1 MPQEAAKQIEDARK
15 TSIATSKLLI
25 VDDEPLNISLLQ
37 KMLQRA
43 GYHNIHSTTD
53 PRQAL
58 DIYKDCSPDL
68 VLLDY
73 QMPHLD
79 GLEVLDKLS
88 DIDPSHSVP
97 VLILTAET
105 TKELRV
111 RALQAGA
118 KDFISKPFDR
128 AEVMNRIHNLLEI
141 RQVYNHLKNQNLKLD
156 KIVQERTEKLQQE
169 QAALAALNSNLEEI
183 VNERTLDLQEVNNK
197 LEHVNN
203 TMSELVSIVSH
214 ELRTPLTSIKSF
226 AEILR
231 DEDENLDFDSKKKFL
246 NIIND
251 ESDRLSRL
259 ISDLLDLQKISS
271 GKMVWKE
278 EIVDLVKCMVDTVEF
293 FTPAYKDKGFTITF
307 KTDFDTALV
316 NTDTDKVRQVL
327 SNLLS
332 NALKFTEKGGA
343 TLTLSTNSRWANILI
358 VSDDQ
363 SAIAALTI
371 AAEEINTRIFSMGCH
386 EDTASYLNDNAHTL
400 DLVIADISNGES
412 TNANFID
419 YLHDQFSSL
428 PITTLY
434 ECEHASS
441 GPNIDYASKA
451 IRKPIVLE
459 KDKAALQ
466 LVIADLIG
474 INPTTPMIQLLLKD
488 TGVGIPKDQLGKVFA
503 QFHQVDTSQI
513 REQRGTGLGLSICQE
528 IIKHY
533 SGKIWAESV
542 EGEGSSFYLLLPQL
556 KEQKK
561 KLGEILIEKGLVT
574 EEQLSN
580 ALKDQ

>member
-1 MPQEAAKQIEDARK
+1 MSQAPNQAEN
-15 TSIATSKLLI
+15 TSKNNIETSKFLLI
-25 VDDEPLNISLLQ
+25 DDEPLNISLLK
-37 KMLQRA
+37 KMLQKA
-43 GYHNIHSTTD
+43 GYHNIHTTTD

-58 DIYKDCSPDL
+58 TAYQDYTPDL

-73 QMPHLD
+73 QMPHMD
-79 GLEVLDKLS
+79 GLEVLNQLS
-88 DIDPSHSVP
+88 AIDPNHSVP

-118 KDFISKPFDR
+118 KDFINKPFDR
-128 AEVMNRIHNLLEI
+128 AEVINRIHNLLEI
-141 RQVYNHLKNQNLKLD
+141 RQVYNHLKDQNLKLD
-156 KIVQERTEKLQQE
+156 KIVQERTAKLQQE
-169 QAALAALNSNLEEI
+169 QAALAALNSNLEKI
-183 VNERTLDLQEVNNK
+183 VHERTLDLQEVNNK

-231 DEDENLDFDSKKKFL
+231 DEDENLDIDSKKKFL

-278 EIVDLVKCMVDTVEF
+278 AVVDLEKCAANTVEF
-293 FTPAYKDKGFTITF
+293 FTPAYNDKGFTITF
-307 KTDFDTALV
+307 ESDIDNALV
-316 NTDTDKVRQVL
+316 NTDADKIRQVL

-332 NALKFTEKGGA
+332 NALKFTEKGG
-343 TLTLSTNSRWANILI
+343 TSVTLSTNCNWATILLI
-358 VSDDQ
+358 SNDKD
-363 SAIAALTI
+363 AAHALTI
-371 AAEEINTRIFSMGCH
+371 AAEEINARIILINGP
-386 EDTASYLNDNAHTL
+386 EDATDYLNNHVHAL
-400 DLVIADISNGES
+400 DLIIADISNGES

-419 YLHDQFSSL
+419 YLHEQYSAL

-434 ECEHASS
+434 ESEYTNGGSTV
-441 GPNIDYASKA
+441 DYASKA
-451 IRKPIVLE
+451 IRKPIALE

-466 LVIADLIG
+466 LVLADLIG
-474 INPTTPMIQLLLKD
+474 INPTTLMIQIAIKD
-488 TGVGIPKDQLGKVFA
+488 TGVGIPENQLSKVFA

-513 REQRGTGLGLSICQE
+513 REQRGTGLGLSICHE

-533 SGKIWAESV
+533 GGKIWAESI
-542 EGEGSSFYLLLPQL
+542 EGEGSTFYLLLPQL